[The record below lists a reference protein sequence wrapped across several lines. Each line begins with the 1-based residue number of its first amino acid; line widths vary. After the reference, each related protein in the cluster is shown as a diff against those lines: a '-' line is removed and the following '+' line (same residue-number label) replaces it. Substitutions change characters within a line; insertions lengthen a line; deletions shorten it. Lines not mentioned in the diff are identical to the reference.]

1 MRLRLKFI
9 VLGALLACS
18 AGIAAQQAPGPTQ
31 DLTKTV
37 QRGPVQ
43 SKVGPAQQTAASII
57 NGLALAANNNPLP
70 NVVVHLRNLETRQIE
85 QRSVTNQHG
94 EFVFVVKP
102 NVPYVVEIAG
112 EAGRIFAASDV
123 ITTQLGEV
131 AGAMIT
137 IPAPLPAIAELFRDT
152 AGSVLSAATGT
163 GMTALDATVA
173 PVVSPEK

>member
-1 MRLRLKFI
+1 MRLGLKF
-9 VLGALLACS
+9 VLFGGLLALS
-18 AGIAAQQAPGPTQ
+18 ATSAAQQAPAQTQ

-43 SKVGPAQQTAASII
+43 SNSGPGQQAGTSII